1 MNAFRELCRRAAPR
15 AGTRLTA
22 LILFALL
29 GLAVACASSTQYPKV
44 DLKISGQ
51 PSAPPAVAQHPSVP
65 PLRVAVADMVSPKE
79 TFTTYEDLI
88 QYLGA
93 KLNRPVQLVQRKTYA
108 EVNDL
113 IQAGGID
120 LAFVCSLPYVEGQ
133 QRFGMELLAAPE
145 VRGETVY
152 RAYVIVPVDSPV
164 TQFDQLKGM
173 TFAFT
178 DPDSNTGKL
187 VPTYL
192 LWQEHQ
198 TPESFFQKVVYTYS
212 HDNSTKAVADGLVD
226 GASVDSLA
234 YDYIVARD
242 PTLAER
248 TRVIWR
254 SDPFGT
260 PPVVVPP
267 SLSSDLKKQLRD
279 ILLGMNNDYQ
289 GQAILHNLMIDRFV
303 LPNQTAYD
311 PVREMLR
318 KVSGPR

>member
-1 MNAFRELCRRAAPR
+1 MGRSNKDSCRVPAAGRGAIAFVL
-15 AGTRLTA
+15 LVV
-22 LILFALL
+22 L
-29 GLAVACASSTQYPKV
+29 GLAVACAPSTQYPKV
-44 DLKISGQ
+44 DLKVAGQ
-51 PSAPPAVAQHPSVP
+51 PSAPPVAAQEPAVP

-93 KLNRPVQLVQRKTYA
+93 KLNRPVELVQRKTYA

-120 LAFVCSLPYVEGQ
+120 VAFVCSLPYVEGQ
-133 QRFGMELLAAPE
+133 QKFGMELLAAPE
-145 VRGETVY
+145 VRGEAVY
-152 RAYVIVPVDSPV
+152 RAYVIVPSDSPV

-192 LWQEHQ
+192 LQQEHQ

-212 HDNSTKAVADGLVD
+212 HDNSMKAVADGLVD

-242 PTLAER
+242 PALADR
-248 TRVIWR
+248 TRIIWR
-254 SDPFGT
+254 SGPFGT

-267 SLSSDLKKQLRD
+267 GLSPDLKKQLRE
-279 ILLGMNNDYQ
+279 ILLGMNGDYQ
-289 GQAILHNLMIDRFV
+289 GQEILNNLMIDRFV
-303 LPNQTAYD
+303 IPNQTAYD
-311 PVREMLR
+311 PVRDMLR
-318 KVSGPR
+318 KVSEQK